1 VLLFPTVNL
10 NRRLSDWKKA
20 YVIFKPPQDKLD
32 EWQQNKQQQ
41 QELWKIAEKQQLLQ
55 QQKQQA
61 DRAWRKEIG
70 WRELSS
76 EQRKQRLQEREQR
89 ELTPEEQDE
98 KNVLERQFTAQ
109 EQAIIEQQLMQRRL
123 DGWQQQLQ
131 HAQQGLLA
139 RPAAAAKQ
147 QGQRRQLQQ
156 GQQGQEEQQQ
166 QLGPGRKSR

>member
-1 VLLFPTVNL
+1 MIP

-20 YVIFKPPQDKLD
+20 YVIFKPPQDKFE
-32 EWQQNKQQQ
+32 EWQQHKQQQ
-41 QELWKIAEKQQLLQ
+41 KELWQIAEQQQQLQ

-70 WRELSS
+70 WRELSP

-89 ELTPEEQDE
+89 ELTPEEEQQ

-109 EQAIIEQQLMQRRL
+109 EKAIIEQQLQQRHL
-123 DGWQQQLQ
+123 DGWQQQVQ
-131 HAQQGLLA
+131 SAQQGLLA
-139 RPAAAAKQ
+139 RPAPAEKQ
-147 QGQRRQLQQ
+147 QRQRRQLQQ
-156 GQQGQEEQQQ
+156 GQEKQQQ